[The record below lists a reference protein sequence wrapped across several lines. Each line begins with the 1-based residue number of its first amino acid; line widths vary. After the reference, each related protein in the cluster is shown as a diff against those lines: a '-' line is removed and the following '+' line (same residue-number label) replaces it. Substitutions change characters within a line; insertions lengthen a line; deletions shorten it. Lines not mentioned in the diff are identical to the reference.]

1 MTSGL
6 ARKLGPHGVRVVG
19 VLPGAIET
27 ERQMGLW
34 RTLDRDVATIAEQ
47 AIAVRLDGW
56 DVANLVLFLAS
67 DAARGCTARF
77 YAVDAGLSR

>member
-6 ARKLGPHGVRVVG
+6 ARELGPHGVRVVG

-27 ERQMGLW
+27 ERQMRLW

>member
-1 MTSGL
+1 M
-6 ARKLGPHGVRVVG
+6 R
-19 VLPGAIET
+19 
-27 ERQMGLW
+27 LW
-34 RTLDRDVATIAEQ
+34 RTPDSDVTTIAEQ